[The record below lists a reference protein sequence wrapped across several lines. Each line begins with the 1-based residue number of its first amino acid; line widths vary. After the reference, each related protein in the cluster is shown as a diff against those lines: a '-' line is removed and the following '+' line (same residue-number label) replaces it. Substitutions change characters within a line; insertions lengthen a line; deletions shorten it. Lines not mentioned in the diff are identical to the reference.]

1 MGKEK
6 KSNAEHHGY
15 VAGWLDSS
23 IEDFLG
29 ALPRH
34 SESAAYALITCLD
47 SNPEP
52 ASILKKSPTLR
63 VALNGVTA
71 LKKGLLVPSV
81 LLHKAS
87 LRSQLFVGFDEIW
100 FFPSPDIEPKP
111 NSPSIVGPKKI
122 VQRTLDRLG

>member
-1 MGKEK
+1 MVTEK
-6 KSNAEHHGY
+6 KSNAVHHLGY

-47 SNPEP
+47 SNPDP
-52 ASILKKSPTLR
+52 ASIMKKSPTLR
-63 VALNGVTA
+63 AALNGVAA
-71 LKKGLLVPSV
+71 LKKGLIVPSV

-87 LRSQLFVGFDEIW
+87 LRSQLFVGLDEIW
-100 FFPSPDIEPKP
+100 FFPS
-111 NSPSIVGPKKI
+111 
-122 VQRTLDRLG
+122 